1 MDKKAG
7 AEILQKV
14 ADRLKSVYISNKNEA
29 IRELFYDL
37 MVYLYDLNDEFNF
50 KAVAKS
56 SLIRGLSDQSTIIQ
70 EKLLV
75 YWND

>member
-1 MDKKAG
+1 M
-7 AEILQKV
+7 QKV

>member
-1 MDKKAG
+1 M
-7 AEILQKV
+7 QKV
-14 ADRLKSVYISNKNEA
+14 ADRLKSVYISNKNES

-56 SLIRGLSDQSTIIQ
+56 SLIRGLSDQSSKI
-70 EKLLV
+70 
-75 YWND
+75 